1 MVHGASLILPNTHT
15 HTPSD
20 ELLLHD
26 VHLRQLILYGVVLIV
41 LFEEL
46 DAYAV
51 DDDHL
56 AGDGDERDVQRRI
69 PAAP

>member
-15 HTPSD
+15 HT
-20 ELLLHD
+20 HTD